1 MVKLEDLRNRNPR
14 AWTLLL
20 TQALVPNN
28 IVVAAV
34 SEEPLS
40 ASSTVSRYLLSL
52 AGYHEPLSLI
62 GKRTNAVEGLFYEV
76 FAAQFPHFTAKCWF
90 SHIGLEDSWLVLA
103 DVQNDHP
110 PETWSEKDFE
120 ILVGNLASLH
130 AAYWDQRSMLEQYD
144 LPSLLE
150 DSDAGTELSV
160 DQSDEE
166 TPEAQLP
173 SQMERIERWLQGQQ
187 RHLTEHAK
195 RTAGPSLAPLLAEAG
210 RGLDTLIEFN
220 GWPGIIDDRPLTA
233 LADLLD
239 DPLPVLHPL
248 RQLPYTLL
256 HGDPSAERWRL
267 TLFDDYY
274 LLDWRQATIG
284 PGVYDLV
291 SFIDQLELLS
301 GETVGARETRR
312 SRATEETMVDSY
324 ILAMRGELGSR
335 FDARATRQAVP
346 AARCLLVLTN
356 WLPQLGDWLRE
367 SPYDLDA
374 WQAMSRLPD
383 EALLDAGMAD
393 LLGWRLSLAT
403 IFDRFLQA
411 YRLL

>member
-1 MVKLEDLRNRNPR
+1 MVELEDLRNRNPR
-14 AWTLLL
+14 AWTSLL
-20 TQALVPNN
+20 TQGLVPDN
-28 IVVAAV
+28 IIVAAV
-34 SEEPLS
+34 GEEPLS
-40 ASSTVSRYLLSL
+40 ASSNVSRFLLSL
-52 AGYHEPLSLI
+52 KGYHEPLSLV
-62 GKRTNAVEGLFYEV
+62 GKRTDAVEGLFYEV
-76 FAAQFPHFTAKCWF
+76 FAAQFPHFTARCWY
-90 SHIGLEDSWLVLA
+90 SHIGLDDSWLVLA

-110 PETWSEKDFE
+110 PETWNEKDFE

-130 AAYWDQRSMLEQYD
+130 ATYWDQRGVLEQYG

-150 DSDAGTELSV
+150 DSDAETYLGAHESG
-160 DQSDEE
+160 EE
-166 TPEAQLP
+166 MPEAQPP
-173 SQMERIERWLQGQQ
+173 SQIERIERWLQGQQ

-195 RTAGPSLAPLLAEAG
+195 RTAGPSLAPLLADAG

-220 GWPGIIDDRPLTA
+220 GWPGIVDDRHLTA

-239 DPLPVLHPL
+239 DPLPVLHQL

-256 HGDPSAERWRL
+256 HGDPSAERWCL

-274 LLDWRQATIG
+274 LLDWSQTTIG

-301 GETVGARETRR
+301 GETAGARETRR
-312 SRATEETMVDSY
+312 SRVTEETMIDNY

-356 WLPQLGDWLRE
+356 WLPQLGNWLRE
-367 SPYDLDA
+367 SPYDLNA
-374 WQAMSRLPD
+374 WQAMNKLPD
-383 EALLDAGMAD
+383 QALLDAGMAD

-403 IFDRFLQA
+403 IFDRFLRA